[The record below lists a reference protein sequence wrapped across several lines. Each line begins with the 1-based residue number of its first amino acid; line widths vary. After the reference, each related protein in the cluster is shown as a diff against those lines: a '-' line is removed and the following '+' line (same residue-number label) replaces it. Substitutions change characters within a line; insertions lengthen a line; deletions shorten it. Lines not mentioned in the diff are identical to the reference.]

1 MLVFAFFHIKKW
13 EHNIGFCDS
22 PLLTECLKMQFKILL
37 LFKLSVMFRQIWF
50 HFMIHRSLFSG
61 VTNKKNPKNI
71 PPEMVGYKDWT
82 KNE

>member
-1 MLVFAFFHIKKW
+1 
-13 EHNIGFCDS
+13 
-22 PLLTECLKMQFKILL
+22 
-37 LFKLSVMFRQIWF
+37 
-50 HFMIHRSLFSG
+50 MIHRSLFGG